1 MRYFELGVSILPPRL
16 ADDANSK
23 IQIIIQVFVLLS
35 AGKGVC
41 PSALIAAQMRQLEVL
56 IHTSRNHDIPDS
68 NGSHSHQVSKVCNHS
83 TAANHGKHYYS
94 LSATKQHSNLVEIY
108 SKSETCGLFLARSCG
123 FLCRCCCCRLDRE
136 SSLSLIHI

>member
-41 PSALIAAQMRQLEVL
+41 PSALIAAQMRQLEVGL
-56 IHTSRNHDIPDS
+56 DTYIKKQNDFPDS
-68 NGSHSHQVSKVCNHS
+68 NGSH
-83 TAANHGKHYYS
+83 TY
-94 LSATKQHSNLVEIY
+94 
-108 SKSETCGLFLARSCG
+108 F
-123 FLCRCCCCRLDRE
+123 
-136 SSLSLIHI
+136 IHIK